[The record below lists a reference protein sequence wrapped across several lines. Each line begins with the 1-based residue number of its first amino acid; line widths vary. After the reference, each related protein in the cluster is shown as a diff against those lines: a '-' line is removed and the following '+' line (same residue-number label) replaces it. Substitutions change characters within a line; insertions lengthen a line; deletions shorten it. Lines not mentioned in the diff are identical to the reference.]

1 LPKFKD
7 SNMRIR
13 YGLGLTGS
21 AIAALMQPAQAETGT
36 WRFHADHVLGTS
48 LDMAVVAKKPLAA
61 ALAIDA
67 ARTEIARLDRI
78 LSAWRSDSEL
88 MALNASESLAVSPEL
103 FAVIALCEKM
113 RDTTGGAYSARIGRL
128 LEACKDSARLAVKI
142 EAADLRLD
150 ASTRTITRPKDVI
163 FAVDGLAKGFIIDRA
178 LTAARCVPGVDG
190 VMVDIGG
197 DLACWGPAP
206 DGKSWRIGMVD
217 AANPSDNA
225 PSLIQLPVMDQ
236 AVATS
241 GRSGRGLL
249 TVSPLS
255 GARLDYVA
263 YATAVANN
271 AAEADALSTAFS
283 VLPPGEAIALADRL
297 PHVAARIVTRDG
309 ETLASSRW
317 QCAATPVSAAQA
329 PSAIAQENGGWP
341 AGFGLNIEYEVPKV
355 NGGTYHN
362 PYVAIWMTDENR
374 TLVRT
379 LLVLGKE
386 TRWKEE
392 NYIYWRR
399 FGRNDVKLVDSV
411 SRPTRAPGQYSIKWD
426 GLNDAGKKV
435 AQGKYVLNIEAARE
449 KGGHT
454 VQRLELTLG
463 ADGAV
468 VEAKPDGEIGRVRA
482 SYGRSQ

>member
-1 LPKFKD
+1 
-7 SNMRIR
+7 MRIR

-113 RDTTGGAYSARIGRL
+113 RGTTGGAYSARIGRL
-128 LEACKDSARLAVKI
+128 LEACQDNAKDSALAVKI

-150 ASTRTITRPKDVI
+150 AGTRTITRPKDVI

-178 LTAARCVPGVDG
+178 LAAARCVPGVDG

-197 DLACWGPAP
+197 DLACWGVAP
-206 DGKSWRIGMVD
+206 DQKSWRIGLVD
-217 AANPSDNA
+217 AANPADNA
-225 PSLIQLPVMDQ
+225 PSLIHLPVMDQ

-241 GRSGRGLL
+241 GRSGRGQL

-255 GARLDYVA
+255 GARLNHVA
-263 YATAVANN
+263 YATAVANS
-271 AAEADALSTAFS
+271 AAEADALATAFS

-297 PHVAARIVTRDG
+297 PDVAARIVTREG

-317 QCAATPVSAAQA
+317 QCAATPVSVAQA
-329 PSAIAQENGGWP
+329 SGGWP

-355 NGGTYHN
+355 NAGTYHN
-362 PYVAIWMTDENR
+362 PYVAIWITDESR

-411 SRPTRAPGQYSIKWD
+411 SRPTRPPGQYSIKWD
-426 GLNDAGKKV
+426 GLDDAGKKV

-468 VEAKPDGEIGRVRA
+468 VESKPDGEIGRVRA

>member
-1 LPKFKD
+1 
-7 SNMRIR
+7 MRIR

-48 LDMAVVAKKPLAA
+48 LDLAVVASKPLAA

-88 MALNASESLAVSPEL
+88 MALNAAGGLSVSPEL
-103 FAVIALCEKM
+103 FAVISLCERM
-113 RDTTGGAYSARIGRL
+113 RDVTGGAYSARIGRL
-128 LEACKDSARLAVKI
+128 LEACQNSAKDSARLAVKI
-142 EAADLRLD
+142 EAANLRLD
-150 ASTRTITRPKDVI
+150 AATRTITRPDDIV
-163 FAVDGLAKGFIIDRA
+163 FAVDGLAKGYVIDRA
-178 LTAARCVPGVDG
+178 LAAARCVPGVDG
-190 VMVDIGG
+190 VMVDVGG
-197 DLACWGPAP
+197 DLKCWDAAP
-206 DGKSWRIGMVD
+206 DGKAWRIGVVD
-217 AANPSDNA
+217 AANPADNA
-225 PSLIQLPVMDQ
+225 PARIHLLVSNQ

-241 GRSGRGLL
+241 GRSARGQL
-249 TVSPLS
+249 TVSPLTGS
-255 GARLDYVA
+255 RLDHVA
-263 YATAVANN
+263 YATAVAEG
-271 AAEADALSTAFS
+271 AAEADALATAFS
-283 VLPPGEAIALADRL
+283 VLPPSQAIALADRL

-309 ETLASSRW
+309 DTLTSSRW
-317 QCAATPVSAAQA
+317 QCAGAPNPVSVAQV
-329 PSAIAQENGGWP
+329 SDGWP

-355 NGGTYHN
+355 NAGTYHN
-362 PYVAIWMTDENR
+362 PYLAIWITDENR
-374 TLVRT
+374 TLIRT

-411 SRPTRAPGQYSIKWD
+411 SRPTRAPGQYNIKWD
-426 GLNDAGKKV
+426 GLDDAGKKV
-435 AQGKYVLNIEAARE
+435 AQGKYVLNIEASRE

-468 VEAKPDGEIGRVRA
+468 VEAKPDGEIGKVRA
-482 SYGRSQ
+482 TYGRSQ

>member
-1 LPKFKD
+1 
-7 SNMRIR
+7 MRIR

-88 MALNASESLAVSPEL
+88 MALNASQSLAVSPEL
-103 FAVIALCEKM
+103 FAVIVLCEKM
-113 RDTTGGAYSARIGRL
+113 RGTTGGAYSARIGRL
-128 LEACKDSARLAVKI
+128 LEACKDSARLAMKI
-142 EAADLRLD
+142 EAANLHLD
-150 ASTRTITRPKDVI
+150 ASTRTITRPSDVI

-178 LTAARCVPGVDG
+178 LAAARCVPGVDG

-197 DLACWGPAP
+197 DLACWGAAP
-206 DGKSWRIGMVD
+206 DQKSWRIGMVD

-225 PSLIQLPVMDQ
+225 PSLTHLPVRNQ

-241 GRSGRGLL
+241 GRSGRGQL

-255 GARLDYVA
+255 GARLNHVA
-263 YATAVANN
+263 YATAVANS
-271 AAEADALSTAFS
+271 AAEADALATAFS
-283 VLPPGEAIALADRL
+283 VLPPGEALALADRL
-297 PHVAARIVTRDG
+297 PDVAARIVTRKG

-317 QCAATPVSAAQA
+317 QCAATPVSVAQA
-329 PSAIAQENGGWP
+329 SGGWP

-355 NGGTYHN
+355 NAGTYHN
-362 PYVAIWMTDENR
+362 PYVAIWITDESR

-411 SRPTRAPGQYSIKWD
+411 SRPTRPPGQYSLKWD
-426 GLNDAGKKV
+426 GLDDAGKKV

-468 VEAKPDGEIGRVRA
+468 TETKPDGEIGRVRA

>member
-1 LPKFKD
+1 
-7 SNMRIR
+7 MRIR

-88 MALNASESLAVSPEL
+88 MALNASQSLAVSPEL
-103 FAVIALCEKM
+103 FAVIVLCEKM
-113 RDTTGGAYSARIGRL
+113 RGTTGGAYSARIGRL
-128 LEACKDSARLAVKI
+128 LEACKDSARLAMKI
-142 EAADLRLD
+142 EAANLHLD
-150 ASTRTITRPKDVI
+150 ASTRTITRPSDVI

-178 LTAARCVPGVDG
+178 LAAARCVPGVDG

-197 DLACWGPAP
+197 DLACWGAAP
-206 DGKSWRIGMVD
+206 DQKSWRIGMVD

-225 PSLIQLPVMDQ
+225 PSLTHLPVRNQ

-241 GRSGRGLL
+241 GRSGRGQL

-255 GARLDYVA
+255 GARLNHVA
-263 YATAVANN
+263 YATAVANS
-271 AAEADALSTAFS
+271 AAEADALATAFS
-283 VLPPGEAIALADRL
+283 VLPPGEALALADRL
-297 PHVAARIVTRDG
+297 PDVAARIVTRKG

-317 QCAATPVSAAQA
+317 QCAATPVSVAQA
-329 PSAIAQENGGWP
+329 PSGGWP

-355 NGGTYHN
+355 NAGTYHN
-362 PYVAIWMTDENR
+362 PYVAIWITDESR

-411 SRPTRAPGQYSIKWD
+411 SRPTRPPGQYSIKWD
-426 GLNDAGKKV
+426 GLDDAGKKV

-468 VEAKPDGEIGRVRA
+468 TETKPDGEIGRVRA